1 MTGAQD
7 QEPASKPVTYEELP
21 PEHKKKYD
29 EIKALLEADLI
40 GSFERT
46 RNHGIKWKGFS
57 PEGALDNV
65 DLSVPSEERT
75 RALRQEMNYMVAHA
89 LHRHSQS
96 LMNELERM
104 AHRVI
109 QEIIKNQYSPSGP
122 TLGSHTEEAAL
133 HSRPQLPFS
142 FAAPRPHSSPIYVVH
157 KIGGDPGEGQF
168 LTEPP
173 KEIPHGYTCA
183 YIPDSVSPA
192 RSVQMVNPGAP
203 GADAEKQA
211 WLAKYATGPSAEP
224 SALGVLSVEQVSAI
238 LRDQFGILPKRK
250 AIGYSKPY
258 PSDYDLIPLPPK
270 YRLPEFTKF
279 NGSEGA
285 SSIEHVSRY
294 LTQLGMISVS
304 DPLRVWFFGQS
315 LTGPAFGWY
324 ASLAPDSIRTW
335 GAA

>member
-7 QEPASKPVTYEELP
+7 QEPAPKPVTYEELP

-40 GSFERT
+40 GYFERT
-46 RNHGIKWKGFS
+46 RNHGFNWKGFS

-109 QEIIKNQYSPSGP
+109 QEIIKNQYSPSVP

-133 HSRPQLPFS
+133 HSRPVLPFS
-142 FAAPRPHSSPIYVVH
+142 FAAPKPQSAPIYVVH
-157 KIGGDPGEGQF
+157 KIGGDLGEGQF

-173 KEIPHGYTCA
+173 KEIPHGYMCA
-183 YIPDSVSPA
+183 YIPDSVNPTS
-192 RSVQMVNPGAP
+192 SVQMVNPGAS
-203 GADAEKQA
+203 GASAEKEA
-211 WLAKYATGPSAEP
+211 WLGK
-224 SALGVLSVEQVSAI
+224 
-238 LRDQFGILPKRK
+238 
-250 AIGYSKPY
+250 
-258 PSDYDLIPLPPK
+258 
-270 YRLPEFTKF
+270 
-279 NGSEGA
+279 
-285 SSIEHVSRY
+285 
-294 LTQLGMISVS
+294 
-304 DPLRVWFFGQS
+304 
-315 LTGPAFGWY
+315 
-324 ASLAPDSIRTW
+324 
-335 GAA
+335 